1 MATWTAP
8 KTWTTGEVLT
18 SSDMNNYLSENLT
31 FIKIQV
37 EATAKTDSHTLVLAD
52 AGKVVEMGKATAQT
66 VTIPTNATAAFP
78 VGTTITV
85 LQTGAGQVTIAGA
98 GGVTVNSTGS
108 RLKTTQQWSAATLIK
123 RDTNTWVAFGDL
135 AA

>member
-18 SSDMNNYLSENLT
+18 SSDMNSYLSDNLT
-31 FIKIQV
+31 FIKTQV
-37 EATAKTDSHTLVLAD
+37 EFVAKTDSHTLVLAD
-52 AGKVVEMGKATAQT
+52 GGKVLEMGKATAQT

-78 VGTTITV
+78 VGSTITI

-98 GGVTVNSTGS
+98 SGVTVNAAGS
-108 RLKTTQQWSAATLIK
+108 RLKTTQQWSAATIVK
-123 RDTNTWVAFGDL
+123 RAENTWVAFGDL
-135 AA
+135 TA